1 MNFNLREI
9 GSKLS
14 TRGWIT
20 VGGAAL
26 IGVVFIYLLLSLA
39 STPSTSTLVA
49 GQSPTQTGKITQ
61 ALSTAGIPYTLS
73 NNGTAVSVDT
83 SKEAQARVV
92 LGGQGLLLGTG
103 GDESLENYLGKTS
116 LGESNFQQEQD
127 NTSALEQQ
135 LDQSLESV
143 NGINQAEVTLAIPD
157 QTDDLFSGTTTQ
169 ASAAVLLNTNDTLT
183 GSSVKAIA
191 QQVANTV
198 PGLSIN
204 KVSVTDQNG
213 DLLWPNSANAG
224 TGTGSAITAKQAAEQ
239 AYDTQEASIANAF
252 LASTLGPNKA
262 VVQVNADLNTDQQ
275 TISAVNYGS
284 PKKGVP
290 LQQTSGNEKLKGT
303 GTPTGGTAGN
313 TPTQIASYAG
323 TAGSGNSNYS
333 NQTRTTTYGQ
343 DKAVSQ
349 TVKAPGTVQRQT
361 IAVLVNSTVPA
372 TQIPTIQSAVQNVVG
387 FRAGRDTISVGAA
400 PFQKVTAA
408 TAGSSSSKLGDI
420 KYVLVGVGALAF
432 LFFMS
437 RLLRKRE
444 TDDFAGRPTWLR
456 ELETPRPLSELEA
469 QTQMVDLDGPT
480 VVARLRAPVNVARQQ
495 VEELVDRDPE
505 RVASQ
510 LRQWMTED

>member
-39 STPSTSTLVA
+39 STPSMSTLVA
-49 GQSPTQTGKITQ
+49 GQSPTETGKITQ

-92 LGGQGLLLGTG
+92 LGGQGLLLGSG
-103 GDESLENYLGKTS
+103 ASESLVNYLGKTS

-127 NTSALEQQ
+127 NTSAIEQQ
-135 LDQSLESV
+135 LDASLENV

-157 QTDDLFSGTTTQ
+157 QTDNLFSGTTTE
-169 ASAAVLLNTNDTLT
+169 ASGAVLLNTNDTLT
-183 GSSVKAIA
+183 SSSVKAIA
-191 QQVANTV
+191 QEVANTV
-198 PGLSIN
+198 PGLNVN
-204 KVSVTDQNG
+204 KVSITDQDG

-224 TGTGSAITAKQAAEQ
+224 TGSGTAITAKQAAEQ
-239 AYDTQEASIANAF
+239 SYDTQEASIANAY
-252 LASTLGPNKA
+252 LASTFGPNKA
-262 VVQVNADLNTDQQ
+262 LVQINADLNTNQQ
-275 TISAVNYGS
+275 KVSSIKYGG
-284 PKKGVP
+284 KNVP
-290 LQQTSGNEKLKGT
+290 LQETIGNEKLKGT
-303 GTPTGGTAGN
+303 GAATGGTAGN

-323 TAGSGNSNYS
+323 SNGSGNSNYS
-333 NQTRTTTYGQ
+333 NQTRTVTNG
-343 DKAVSQ
+343 ASRIVSQ
-349 TVKAPGTVQRQT
+349 SVVAPGTVNRQT

-372 TQIPTIQSAVQNVVG
+372 TLIPTIQSAVQNAVG

-400 PFQKVTAA
+400 PFQKVTAT

>member
-1 MNFNLREI
+1 MNFNFREI

-39 STPSTSTLVA
+39 STPSMTTLVA
-49 GQSPTQTGKITQ
+49 GQSPTEIGKVTE
-61 ALSTAGIPYTLS
+61 ALSAAGIPYTLE
-73 NNGTAVSVDT
+73 NNGTAVSVDA
-83 SKEAQARVV
+83 SKESNARVV
-92 LGGQGLLLGTG
+92 LDGQGLLLGSG
-103 GDESLENYLGKTS
+103 ASQSLESYLGKTS
-116 LGESNFQQEQD
+116 LGESNFQQEQQ
-127 NTSALEQQ
+127 NTSAIEQQ
-135 LDQSLESV
+135 LDESLESL

-157 QTDDLFSGTTTQ
+157 QTDNLFTGTTTQ
-169 ASAAVLLNTNDTLT
+169 ASAAVLLNTNDTLSA
-183 GSSVKAIA
+183 SSVKAVA

-198 PGLSIN
+198 PGLNVN
-204 KVSVTDQNG
+204 KVSITDQDG
-213 DLLWPNSANAG
+213 DLLWPNSASSG
-224 TGTGSAITAKQAAEQ
+224 TGTGSAITAKEAAEQ
-239 AYDTQEASIANAF
+239 AYDTQEAAIANAY
-252 LASTLGPNKA
+252 LASTFGPNKA
-262 VVQVNADLNTDQQ
+262 LVSLSSDLNTDQQ
-275 TISAVNYGS
+275 TVSSVKYGN
-284 PKKGVP
+284 KVTP
-290 LQQTSGNEKLKGT
+290 LQETTGSEKLKGT
-303 GTPTGGTAGN
+303 GAATGGTAGN
-313 TPTQIASYAG
+313 TPTQIAAYAG
-323 TAGSGNSNYS
+323 SNGNGNSNYS
-333 NQTRTTTYGQ
+333 NQTRT
-343 DKAVSQ
+343 VSNGANK
-349 TVKAPGTVQRQT
+349 TISRINVAPGSVNRQT

-372 TQIPTIQSAVQNVVG
+372 TLIPTIQSAVQNAVG

-408 TAGSSSSKLGDI
+408 TAGSSPGKLGDV

-469 QTQMVDLDGPT
+469 QTQMVDLDGPA
-480 VVARLRAPVNVARQQ
+480 VVARLRAPLNVARQQ

>member
-1 MNFNLREI
+1 MNFNFREI

-26 IGVVFIYLLLSLA
+26 IGIVFVYLLLTLA
-39 STPSTSTLVA
+39 STPSVTTLVA
-49 GQSPTQTGKITQ
+49 GQSPTEIGKVTE
-61 ALSTAGIPYTLS
+61 ALSAAGIPYTLD
-73 NNGTAVSVDT
+73 NNGTAVSVDS
-83 SKEAQARVV
+83 SKEANARVV
-92 LGGQGLLLGTG
+92 LDGQGLLLGSG
-103 GDESLENYLGKTS
+103 GSSSLESYLGKTS
-116 LGESNFQQEQD
+116 LGESNFQQEQQ
-127 NTSALEQQ
+127 NTSAIEQQ
-135 LDQSLESV
+135 LDQSLEGL

-157 QTDDLFSGTTTQ
+157 QTDNLFTGTTTQ
-169 ASAAVLLNTNDTLT
+169 ASAAVLLNTNDTL
-183 GSSVKAIA
+183 GASSVKAIA

-198 PGLSIN
+198 PGLNIN
-204 KVSVTDQNG
+204 KVSITDQDG
-213 DLLWPNSANAG
+213 DLLWPTSANAG
-224 TGTGSAITAKQAAEQ
+224 TGSSITAKQAAEQ
-239 AYDTQEASIANAF
+239 AYNTQEAAIANAY
-252 LASTLGPNKA
+252 LASTFGPNKA
-262 VVQVNADLNTDQQ
+262 LVSISSDLNTDQQ
-275 TISAVNYGS
+275 TLSSVTYG
-284 PKKGVP
+284 KKIVP
-290 LQQTSGNEKLKGT
+290 LQETTGNEKLKGT
-303 GTPTGGTAGN
+303 GATTGGTAGN
-313 TPTQIASYAG
+313 TPTQIAAYAG
-323 TAGSGNSNYS
+323 SNGNSNSNYS
-333 NQTRTTTYGQ
+333 NQTRTVVNGT
-343 DKAVSQ
+343 DKTISRIN
-349 TVKAPGTVQRQT
+349 KAPGTVNRQT

-372 TQIPTIQSAVQNVVG
+372 TLIPTIQSAVQNAVG

-408 TAGSSSSKLGDI
+408 AAGSSSSKLGDV